1 MVNREVSGPRTAAI
15 KMAMHASIV
24 LTLALALLGLAVG
37 GFVGW
42 NRSNVQVAEATI
54 LINPLD
60 GNPFSTTGSGDDL
73 INMVTESELMRSDAV
88 ADLVREDLGTAESPA
103 AVLGGLSVS
112 VPPNSQI
119 IEISY
124 EGHTRDEA
132 TARAQAF
139 AEQYLVF
146 RRERATTLAAS
157 QGERVEAQVRARTK
171 EQTTLSRKLAVAEP
185 GSDNA
190 TVLQA
195 QLDAA
200 TTQIN
205 QLRARASEIEAM
217 PINPGQVVTPA
228 TIAPQGPLGAK
239 VAFPLAGLIGGLL
252 TALALTLI
260 RARLDNRIHHADDI
274 SVMGHKLLGEVSA
287 SESESIASAM
297 ITAPHLARPTDAYR
311 NLRVKILTAD
321 HRRPLTILVATTSAQ
336 QTRPVTVA
344 ALTLAMAASRLETV
358 LVDAAG
364 SMSRILDPQQSANSS
379 LGDVLGRDGNPELA
393 LTELV
398 PHAKFIRND
407 DPLSV
412 EDSFMTPQ
420 MKRLLESLRIRSDL
434 VIFSAGSIHDSRTL
448 AIADS
453 CDAVILEATA
463 GASTYTDLLK
473 SAEDLTAIA
482 EKLLGVVLVTRPTQV
497 VVREAQAAKKRRRK
511 HLRRKSEQPAGRT
524 TTVDPPHARPDVHA
538 TADD

>member
-24 LTLALALLGLAVG
+24 LAVVLALLGLAVG

-42 NRSNVQVAEATI
+42 NKSNVQVANATI

-88 ADLVREDLGTAESPA
+88 AELVRAELDTDASTAS
-103 AVLGGLSVS
+103 VLRGLSVS

-119 IEISY
+119 IEITY
-124 EGHTRDEA
+124 EGHTRAEA

-139 AEQYLVF
+139 ADQYLRF
-146 RRERATTLAAS
+146 RRERATTLATT
-157 QGERVEAQVRARTK
+157 QGERIGAQVSARTK
-171 EQTTLSRKLAVAEP
+171 EQTVLARKLAEAEP
-185 GSDNA
+185 GSDAA

-228 TIAPQGPLGAK
+228 AVAPQGPLGSW
-239 VAFPLAGLIGGLL
+239 VVFPLAGLIAGLL
-252 TALALTLI
+252 AALALTLI

-274 SVMGHKLLGEVSA
+274 SVMGHTLLGEVSA

-344 ALTLAMAASRLETV
+344 GLTLTMAASRLDTI

-364 SMSRILDPQQSANSS
+364 SMSRILDPTQSARAS
-379 LGDVLGRDGNPELA
+379 LGDVLGKDGNPELA
-393 LTELV
+393 LTDLV
-398 PHAKFIRND
+398 PHGKFIRND

-420 MKRLLESLRIRSDL
+420 MKRLLESLRYRAEI

-473 SAEDLTAIA
+473 SAEDLTTIA
-482 EKLLGVVLVTRPTQV
+482 EKLIGVVLVTRPTQV
-497 VVREAQAAKKRRRK
+497 VVREAQKAKR
-511 HLRRKSEQPAGRT
+511 HRKSRRHETEQRPAGPPAVDRT
-524 TTVDPPHARPDVHA
+524 RTPSDAHAA
-538 TADD
+538 ADD